1 MAGGYDVQ
9 ARFPAPA
16 SLSGGMERGSDNAV
30 RCLGARGR
38 FGQGT
43 RWAVR
48 HVLLGGEGVE
58 GRRTPGG
65 FQRLSCSSPR
75 RRWQHRSA
83 IEVTNEPILEF
94 KPGSPERAALQK
106 VTAAGDQPFFW
117 GGGVSLRSWFLL
129 LVLHSNPRLFPRVG
143 GSPVLPSTRSFPLG
157 TVGSCNSCPHPS
169 SPWAPHTQGTERSLS
184 PGFPLLVGLGAR
196 MDGAGGG
203 GGQLLEVCVRKS
215 HRSALLLLRHLL
227 T

>member
-1 MAGGYDVQ
+1 
-9 ARFPAPA
+9 
-16 SLSGGMERGSDNAV
+16 MERGSDNAV

-65 FQRLSCSSPR
+65 FQRLSCSSLR

-117 GGGVSLRSWFLL
+117 GGGVFKVMVSASGAAQQ
-129 LVLHSNPRLFPRVG
+129 PQ
-143 GSPVLPSTRSFPLG
+143 
-157 TVGSCNSCPHPS
+157 
-169 SPWAPHTQGTERSLS
+169 ALS
-184 PGFPLLVGLGAR
+184 PGGGKPRPAQHPLLPFGDSWEL
-196 MDGAGGG
+196 
-203 GGQLLEVCVRKS
+203 
-215 HRSALLLLRHLL
+215 
-227 T
+227 